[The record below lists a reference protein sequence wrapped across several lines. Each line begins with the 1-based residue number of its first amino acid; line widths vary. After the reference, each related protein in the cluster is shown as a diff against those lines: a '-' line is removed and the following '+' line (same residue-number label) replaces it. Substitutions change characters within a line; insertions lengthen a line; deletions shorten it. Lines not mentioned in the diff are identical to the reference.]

1 MKIRVRIA
9 RALLVGPFLFSLWI
23 APSEANLDG
32 QKLFRGTYPGKPPAY
47 YTCAL
52 CHTGKIGKGGDL
64 NPYGQNLG
72 RKPPAPLT
80 VEQLKAAE
88 VLDPDKDGVSSGEEI
103 QKGTH
108 PGIADN
114 K

>member
-1 MKIRVRIA
+1 MRRKIPLSLRMV
-9 RALLVGPFLFSLWI
+9 VFWVCLFKI
-23 APSEANLDG
+23 GTAEANL
-32 QKLFRGTYPGKPPAY
+32 QSNKLFKETYPGKPPTY

-64 NPYGQNLG
+64 NPYGQSLG
-72 RKPPAPLT
+72 RKPSAPLT

-108 PGIADN
+108 PGVADN